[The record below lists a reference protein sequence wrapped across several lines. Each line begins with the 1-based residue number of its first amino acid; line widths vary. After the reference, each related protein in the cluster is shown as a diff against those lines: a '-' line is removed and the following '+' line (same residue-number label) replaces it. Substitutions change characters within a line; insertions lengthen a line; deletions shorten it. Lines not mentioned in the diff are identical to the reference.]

1 MASYLFEVYEPR
13 GRLVRL
19 SRLVWEEKI
28 LTSSPR
34 GHPEVASY
42 LETVQATIV
51 ALSVIF
57 QSIRRADA
65 EVCYR
70 FNAGRD
76 RYANCH
82 LAVIVKYVA
91 EADERFYGYISTV
104 YLTRRIA
111 QGVVVWV
118 PPLSLPSL

>member
-1 MASYLFEVYEPR
+1 MVSYLFEVYEPR

-34 GHPEVASY
+34 GHPEVTSY
-42 LETVQATIV
+42 LEAVQATIITP
-51 ALSVIF
+51 SVIF
-57 QSIRRADA
+57 QSSRRADA
-65 EVCYR
+65 EVFYG
-70 FNAGRD
+70 FNAGRG

-82 LAVIVKYVA
+82 LVVIVKYVV
-91 EADERFYGYISTV
+91 EADEHLYGYISTV

-111 QGVVVWV
+111 QGVLVWS
-118 PPLSLPSL
+118 PPLSLPSP